1 MLTSNLAVRSVV
13 VALMLISGSTPLRA
27 ETVAQRTLPN
37 GLNMLVKEDHRSP
50 VIVTMVW
57 YRAGSM
63 DEVSGTTG
71 VAHMLE
77 HMMFKGTK
85 KVPVGEFSRTI
96 ARAGGRDNAFT
107 SRDYTAYY
115 QQLHKSKLALA
126 LELEADRMVN
136 LSFAEEEFAKELNVV
151 MEERRSRTDDNPH
164 SQLHEQ
170 LMGAVYLAHP
180 YRSPVIGWMNDLQNM
195 RLADARDW

>member
-1 MLTSNLAVRSVV
+1 MLTSNLAVRSAVL
-13 VALMLISGSTPLRA
+13 ALMLICVSVTSLA
-27 ETVAQRTLPN
+27 ETIAQRTLPN

-71 VAHMLE
+71 VAHLLE

-85 KVPVGEFSRTI
+85 SVPVGEFSRII
-96 ARAGGRDNAFT
+96 ARAGGRENAFT

-115 QQLHKSKLALA
+115 QQLHKSRLPLA

-136 LSFAEEEFAKELNVV
+136 LSFAPEEFARELNVV
-151 MEERRSRTDDNPH
+151 MEERRSR
-164 SQLHEQ
+164 
-170 LMGAVYLAHP
+170 
-180 YRSPVIGWMNDLQNM
+180 
-195 RLADARDW
+195 